1 MIVML
6 TRYPNEYAW
15 KGNFSSSDMKK
26 KDVLRTFNDVL
37 LTETVGV
44 NIFLFFMN
52 KRVMTVL
59 GIILAQNF
67 MGENSSC
74 CQYCTGKK

>member
-1 MIVML
+1 MILL

-44 NIFLFFMN
+44 NI
-52 KRVMTVL
+52 
-59 GIILAQNF
+59 
-67 MGENSSC
+67 
-74 CQYCTGKK
+74 